1 MQGRFLEGSE
11 SPAGG
16 LVDVIYEGLDFDGKY
31 HRQLVATLSPNGG
44 SISLPEKQADDSH
57 LCFYDGNNDGIP
69 DRDTNGDGLSRDE
82 KIDCLQ
88 ADVNPLSPSLL
99 RKDPDSFLPDGFG
112 PVNVILRFE
121 ENLPNEGC
129 EALNIE
135 TLNFQNS
142 KWDPCL
148 DLIGNDHY
156 RIVMSHTSTGFA
168 LLGETEIEPFKETV
182 YTSETF
188 QMGLS
193 LPRI

>member
-1 MQGRFLEGSE
+1 MN
-11 SPAGG
+11 
-16 LVDVIYEGLDFDGKY
+16 I
-31 HRQLVATLSPNGG
+31 
-44 SISLPEKQADDSH
+44 
-57 LCFYDGNNDGIP
+57 
-69 DRDTNGDGLSRDE
+69 
-82 KIDCLQ
+82 
-88 ADVNPLSPSLL
+88 
-99 RKDPDSFLPDGFG
+99 
-112 PVNVILRFE
+112 ILRFEE

-182 YTSETF
+182 YTSET
-188 QMGLS
+188 
-193 LPRI
+193 LPDGTVITKDMNVKGRLFAKIDESTQVNPDKPSDIC